1 MPLEKA
7 QPADITQQYPSCLV
21 AACSGAQIGI
31 AGALLG
37 AGANANLAD
46 ENNHTPLCAAAQTGC
61 VDLIALLLDAKADMN
76 ALSAKGQTA
85 LMAAA
90 AAGHLKVVQL
100 LLESQADVH
109 CHNSS
114 GETALTECLGR
125 GIDVQVVTALL
136 SAGAKLPGVDFDG
149 FDTYGCL
156 SQQETV
162 LLKEHCCDSESV
174 LETSIRLCQARV

>member
-1 MPLEKA
+1 MLLEKA

-31 AGALLG
+31 AGALHG

-90 AAGHLKVVQL
+90 AASRLVPVAFQTTYLALDRCHPTLLAWLLWYLHLAYAFMSTKR
-100 LLESQADVH
+100 H
-109 CHNSS
+109 
-114 GETALTECLGR
+114 
-125 GIDVQVVTALL
+125 
-136 SAGAKLPGVDFDG
+136 
-149 FDTYGCL
+149 
-156 SQQETV
+156 
-162 LLKEHCCDSESV
+162 LLKKLWADMSAM
-174 LETSIRLCQARV
+174 TSPPIAYATS